1 MDKIIENKKLSS
13 MLSDPSLLKDKAYVA
28 GEWVNSANGDTF
40 EVRNPANLEVISKVP
55 DLGLDETRKA
65 IDLAYDAQK
74 LWSLKTGKERSSIL
88 KKFYELMMVNA
99 DDLAMIITAE
109 MGKPLAEAKGE
120 IAYGASF
127 IEFFAEEAK
136 RIYGET
142 IPGYQADKI
151 GRAHV

>member
-13 MLSDPSLLKDKAYVA
+13 MLADPSLLKDKAYVA

-74 LWSLKTGKERSSIL
+74 LWSLKTGKERS
-88 KKFYELMMVNA
+88 
-99 DDLAMIITAE
+99 
-109 MGKPLAEAKGE
+109 
-120 IAYGASF
+120 
-127 IEFFAEEAK
+127 
-136 RIYGET
+136 
-142 IPGYQADKI
+142 
-151 GRAHV
+151 